1 MSNTY
6 YSSLSGMLA
15 ASYGLQNTSN
25 NIANMQSHG
34 FKRSDVFYSS
44 LGNGQ
49 GEEGMGHGVRVSGT
63 RTNFGPG
70 TYAKGMGDSDLAIV
84 GHGFFVIKLKNNE
97 FVYTRDGHFDFD
109 NGILIDR
116 KTGGQVQGYDS
127 AGKLAPIHEK
137 GPQTTPGKASRDIF
151 LKGNFVAHLIDE
163 KKNTDP
169 NIPDPNIPDPTPKD
183 PTEKKKK
190 YENVVFTLDKIY
202 DTQGKAHK
210 ITFEFRNELPL
221 GEQTNLE
228 KFWVLEDVHC
238 DDKDIDITPYYDQ
251 KIAFAGTGSGAG
263 MGTDS
268 IQFGLNGKQVNIY
281 FGSAHNGSTNSVQL
295 DTIEG
300 VFSNEKRTNIDIDY
314 NDGYGVGK
322 QSYWSFDEE
331 GQIAYY
337 YDNGQTI
344 KGIHVGLARFDDM
357 ENNLIQTQD
366 NFFRAKTNRGIH
378 YGRPNNNGFE
388 CIRKNELET
397 ANVDSTAEFANI
409 VVLQRMFQACS
420 QIMDIDKQLLE
431 ELESKS

>member
-34 FKRSDVFYSS
+34 FKRSDVFFSS

-63 RTNFGPG
+63 RTNFSPG
-70 TYAKGMGDSDLAIV
+70 TYAQNMGDSDLAIV
-84 GHGFFVIKLKNNE
+84 GHGFFIIKLKNNE
-97 FVYTRDGHFDFD
+97 LVYTRDGNFNFD
-109 NGILIDR
+109 NGVLMDR
-116 KTGGQVQGYDS
+116 KSGGQVQGYDS
-127 AGKLAPIHEK
+127 AGNLTAIHEK
-137 GPQTTPGKASRDIF
+137 GPLTTPGKASRDIF
-151 LKGNFVAHLIDE
+151 LKGSFVAHLIDGE
-163 KKNTDP
+163 KNPNTSDST
-169 NIPDPNIPDPTPKD
+169 DQGS
-183 PTEKKKK
+183 TEKIKK

-202 DTQGKAHK
+202 DAQGKAHK
-210 ITFEFRNELPL
+210 VSFEFKNEIPF
-221 GEQTNLE
+221 EKYPNPENCWMLE
-228 KFWVLEDVHC
+228 SVSC
-238 DDKDIDITPYYDQ
+238 DDKDVDIDPYYYNQ
-251 KIAFAGTGSGAG
+251 TIEFSGSEAI
-263 MGTDS
+263 MGSDS
-268 IQFGLNGKQVNIY
+268 IQFGLNGKQVNLY
-281 FGSAHNGSTNSVQL
+281 FGTGHNSQTKAVQL
-295 DTIEG
+295 ETIEG
-300 VFSNEKRTNIDIDY
+300 VYANKKANIEISD

-322 QSYWSFDEE
+322 QSHCSFDEE
-331 GQIAYY
+331 GQLTYY

-388 CIRKNELET
+388 CIRRNELET
-397 ANVDSTAEFANI
+397 SNVDSTAEFANI

>member
-34 FKRSDVFYSS
+34 FKRSDVFFSS

-63 RTNFGPG
+63 RTNFSPG
-70 TYAKGMGDSDLAIV
+70 TYAQNMGDSDLAIV
-84 GHGFFVIKLKNNE
+84 GHGFFIIKLKNNE
-97 FVYTRDGHFDFD
+97 LVYTRDGNFNFD
-109 NGILIDR
+109 NGVLMDR
-116 KTGGQVQGYDS
+116 KSGGQVQGYDS
-127 AGKLAPIHEK
+127 AGNLTAIHEK
-137 GPQTTPGKASRDIF
+137 GPLTTPGKASRDIF
-151 LKGNFVAHLIDE
+151 LKGSFVAHLIDGE
-163 KKNTDP
+163 KNPNTSDST
-169 NIPDPNIPDPTPKD
+169 DQGS
-183 PTEKKKK
+183 TEKIKK

-202 DTQGKAHK
+202 DAQGKAHK
-210 ITFEFRNELPL
+210 VSFEFKNEIPF
-221 GEQTNLE
+221 EKYPNPENWWMLE
-228 KFWVLEDVHC
+228 SVSC
-238 DDKDIDITPYYDQ
+238 DDKDVDIDPYYYNQ
-251 KIAFAGTGSGAG
+251 TIEFSGSEAI
-263 MGTDS
+263 MGSDS
-268 IQFGLNGKQVNIY
+268 IQFGLNGKQVNLY
-281 FGSAHNGSTNSVQL
+281 FGTGHNSQTKAVQL
-295 DTIEG
+295 ETIEG
-300 VFSNEKRTNIDIDY
+300 VYANKKANIEISD

-322 QSYWSFDEE
+322 QSHCSFDEE
-331 GQIAYY
+331 GQLTYY

-388 CIRKNELET
+388 CIRRNELET
-397 ANVDSTAEFANI
+397 SNVDSTAEFANI